1 MTFNRIKTVIYW
13 IILGV
18 LYYNTCLDRR
28 SGGGRERVIK
38 TVIRVDGQHGPFKG
52 GKRRV
57 TYET

>member
-13 IILGV
+13 IIIVV
-18 LYYNTCLDRR
+18 LYYNTFLYWWC
-28 SGGGRERVIK
+28 GGGRERVIK

>member
-1 MTFNRIKTVIYW
+1 MTLNRIKTVICW

-28 SGGGRERVIK
+28 SGGRERVIK

-52 GKRRV
+52 GRRRV

>member
-28 SGGGRERVIK
+28 SGRERVIK
-38 TVIRVDGQHGPFKG
+38 TVIRVNGQHGPFKG
-52 GKRRV
+52 GRRRV